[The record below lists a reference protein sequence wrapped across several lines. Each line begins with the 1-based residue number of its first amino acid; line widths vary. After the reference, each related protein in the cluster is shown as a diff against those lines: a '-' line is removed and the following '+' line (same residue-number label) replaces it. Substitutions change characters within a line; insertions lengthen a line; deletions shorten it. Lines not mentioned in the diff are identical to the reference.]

1 MAVLRSPDLAGPVG
15 GGPDSQV
22 DLHAASTTQLVELD
36 RDQCLRLLAEANLGR
51 LAVNAPGW
59 PPVIRPVN
67 YVFDESSQSV
77 VFRSAQG
84 SKFSALV
91 QSGEAAFEIDGI
103 EPVGHTGWSV
113 IVVGVAEEITNAAE
127 VQRLEHLGLRP
138 WAPGDKPHWLR
149 IRTTVVSGR
158 RIVLT

>member
-1 MAVLRSPDLAGPVG
+1 
-15 GGPDSQV
+15 V

-91 QSGEAAFEIDGI
+91 Q
-103 EPVGHTGWSV
+103 
-113 IVVGVAEEITNAAE
+113 
-127 VQRLEHLGLRP
+127 
-138 WAPGDKPHWLR
+138 
-149 IRTTVVSGR
+149 
-158 RIVLT
+158 

>member
-1 MAVLRSPDLAGPVG
+1 
-15 GGPDSQV
+15 V

-158 RIVLT
+158 RILLT